1 MRPVLLVL
9 TCLLATVPA
18 GAQFVA
24 PGGVI
29 PVVASLPGLNETF
42 WRSDVSVLNVTAES
56 TQVVLQLYPE
66 IVGGVQAFEP
76 MTTEA
81 ISIPANGQLTL
92 TNVVQSRFQLTNV
105 KGALSVLSL
114 DGTALVVTSRTFT
127 VDTSGGSF
135 GQDVTSVLVADTA
148 WAGGLRHD
156 GFYRTNLG
164 IFWPWDLPAGETAR
178 FDVSIHDQS
187 GAEVAAGAVTFTE
200 AGLQQLS
207 LSSFGVQTLVD
218 GYAVITCT
226 DPAAVWYGYASRVDQ
241 ITGDAV
247 FRPVRGYQSALP

>member
-1 MRPVLLVL
+1 MRSALLLV

-29 PVVASLPGLNETF
+29 PVVANLPGLNDTF
-42 WRSDVSVLNVTAES
+42 WRSDVSILNVTAES

-66 IVGGVQAFEP
+66 IQGGVPAFEP
-76 MTTEA
+76 IITDA
-81 ISIPANGQLTL
+81 ISVPPDAQLTL

-105 KGALSVLSL
+105 KGALWVVSL
-114 DGTALVVTSRTFT
+114 DGTPLVITSRTFT
-127 VDTSGGSF
+127 VDGTGGSY

-156 GFYRTNLG
+156 GFFRTNLG
-164 IFWPWDLPAGETAR
+164 IFWPWDLTPGETVR
-178 FDVSIHDQS
+178 FDVSVRDETGS
-187 GAEVAAGAVTFTE
+187 EVGAGSVTFGE
-200 AGLQQLS
+200 AGLQQVS
-207 LSSFGVQTLVD
+207 LGSFGVQTLID
-218 GYAVITCT
+218 GYALITCS

-247 FRPVRGYQSALP
+247 YRPARGYQSALP